1 MPEPRDLPLFRWGAE
16 LRRAR
21 AARRRRNVRLACGLA
36 GLTLLTATAVAPPA
50 PLLVWNVSAS
60 APRGLYA
67 VRAHARLA
75 RGDMVVAWTPAQVR
89 TLAAQRRYLPAN
101 VPLVKRVAAVP
112 GDPVCAMDARMLVRG
127 MPVALRLRHDAA
139 GRNLPWWLGCRTLR
153 PDEFLLLM
161 PAAHSF
167 DGRYFGPV
175 RADAIVGKAMPL
187 WVR

>member
-1 MPEPRDLPLFRWGAE
+1 MPELRDLPLFRWGAE

-36 GLTLLTATAVAPPA
+36 GLTLLTATAVVPPA

-67 VRAHARLA
+67 VRTHARLA
-75 RGDMVVAWTPAQVR
+75 RGDMVVAWTPREVR

-101 VPLVKRVAAVP
+101 VPLVKRVAAAP
-112 GDPVCAMDARMLVRG
+112 GDSVCATDARMLVRG
-127 MPVALRLRHDAA
+127 VSVALRLRHDTA
-139 GRNLPWWLGCRTLR
+139 GRSLPWWVGCRRLG

-175 RADAIVGKAMPL
+175 RGHAIVGKAVPL